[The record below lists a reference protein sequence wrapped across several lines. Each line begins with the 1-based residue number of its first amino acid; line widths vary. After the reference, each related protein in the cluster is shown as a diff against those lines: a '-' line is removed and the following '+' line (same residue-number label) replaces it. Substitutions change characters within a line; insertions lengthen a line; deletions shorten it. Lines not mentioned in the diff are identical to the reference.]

1 MAKPPGLKTFPKLLS
16 QKEVDLIVANDEY
29 TKNPGDVLF
38 RYYGDFGHN
47 TPEPTTPPKADAP
60 IRRGA
65 PGKETPPPSPWMLA
79 WGKTLQDRGF
89 FDEMPNQYR
98 VTDWFG
104 SLCAQFKWHIDNHR
118 HGERI
123 LAISLSN
130 NRVIG
135 FRKDANSPVFEL
147 EQHAGDAYLIAG
159 PIRWSWQHC
168 VLPRGKDK
176 SGGRSFVVSFKR
188 PAQ

>member
-104 SLCAQFKWHIDNHR
+104 SLFGPVQMAHR
-118 HGERI
+118 QPPTRRENPRHQPLQQPRHW
-123 LAISLSN
+123 LSQ
-130 NRVIG
+130 RC
-135 FRKDANSPVFEL
+135 
-147 EQHAGDAYLIAG
+147 Q
-159 PIRWSWQHC
+159 
-168 VLPRGKDK
+168 
-176 SGGRSFVVSFKR
+176 
-188 PAQ
+188 